1 MKKLALTLD
10 VLGLAALFL
19 AYTAAAVPERPVGVR
34 RALQTHACQVPT
46 GGHPAPD
53 GLEPSFTGFYM
64 EISA

>member
-10 VLGLAALFL
+10 VLGFAALFL
-19 AYTAAAVPERPVGVR
+19 TYTAAAVPERPVGVR
-34 RALQTHACQVPT
+34 RALQTHAGQIPT

-53 GLEPSFTGFYM
+53 GLEPSVTGFFM